1 MERIFTYLIEKE
13 DQGQT
18 VEQYLRNRGY
28 SRKVLVKLRKTV
40 MGLTVNQEL
49 VYTTRSLQA
58 GETLVVKLTEENSS
72 EHVVPVSM
80 KLDIL
85 YEDEDLMVIN
95 KPAGVPIHPSQGNYD
110 NTLANGIAC
119 YFQEQGQ
126 QFVCR
131 VINRLDRDTTGLLI
145 VSKNMLSACILSDMM
160 AARQIHRQYLAIVN
174 GILEGEGTVDAPI
187 ARSADSTIERQVDL
201 IRGERAVTHYRA
213 LEQRNGYTL
222 VQLQLET
229 GRTHQIRVHM
239 TYLGH
244 PLPGDF
250 LYNPKDHAMSR
261 QALHSWKLSFC
272 HPITKVPMEFTEPM
286 PEDMKQLF
294 LKG

>member
-1 MERIFTYLIEKE
+1 
-13 DQGQT
+13 
-18 VEQYLRNRGY
+18 
-28 SRKVLVKLRKTV
+28 
-40 MGLTVNQEL
+40 MGITVNHQL
-49 VYTTRSLQA
+49 VYTTHRLQS
-58 GETLVVKLTEENSS
+58 GEKLVIKLTEENAS
-72 EHVVPVSM
+72 ENIVPVPM

-95 KPAGVPIHPSQGNYD
+95 KSAGIPIHPSQGNYD
-110 NTLANGIAC
+110 NTLANGIAF
-119 YFQEQGQ
+119 YFQEQ
-126 QFVCR
+126 QFVYR

-145 VSKNMLSACILSDMM
+145 VSKNMLSACILSDMV
-160 AARQIHRQYLAIVN
+160 AARQIHRQYLAIVS
-174 GILEGEGTVDAPI
+174 GTLEGEGIVDAPI
-187 ARSADSTIERQVDL
+187 ARAADSTIERQVDF

-222 VQLQLET
+222 VQLELET

-239 TYLGH
+239 AYLGH

-250 LYNPKDHAMSR
+250 LYNPGDHAMSR

-294 LKG
+294 FR